1 MSHTVTHTVQLGSNN
16 STGVAFL
23 SGAGVLRRP
32 LRRTVVRIGRER
44 GNNIS
49 PPGAGL
55 SRFHAELRRTD
66 EGWEVVDLSSKN
78 GVFVGGARVTQ
89 ALLPDRAELRF
100 GDVVMY
106 FEHQGEEGL
115 TEAVAEPLP
124 GVVGRTP
131 RMLELADLV
140 RRVAPTD
147 LAVPV
152 MGESG
157 VGKELVARSLHDLSG
172 RKGPWIEVNCATLMA
187 GTAAVQLFGATQ
199 GAYTSADRHRPGCF
213 EEANGGTLFLD
224 EIAELSLEVQAQLL
238 RVLETKRVS
247 RVGASRTRK
256 VDVRVVCAT
265 HRDLGEMVAEG
276 TFRSDL
282 YYRLMVFPLTVPPL
296 RDRRGDVIAIAR
308 HLLSCFQGDYFLSS
322 EAERELKRCKWP
334 GNVRELRNVLQ
345 RAALLSDG
353 QEIGSRHIS
362 LAAPKGAGVTRAA
375 PSGWTRLMVRAVAGA
390 EGNLSLAAKRLGVS
404 RSTLYRRL
412 GDAGL
417 AGLSR
422 SALMDEVTKLS
433 AK

>member
-1 MSHTVTHTVQLGSNN
+1 MSHTVTHTVQLGNTN
-16 STGVAFL
+16 PTGAAFL

-44 GNNIS
+44 GNHIS
-49 PPGAGL
+49 PPGGGL

-66 EGWEVVDLSSKN
+66 EGWEVVDLGSKN

-89 ALLPDRAELRF
+89 ALLPSRVELRF
-100 GDVVMY
+100 GDVVMF
-106 FEHQGEEGL
+106 FEHQSEEGL
-115 TEAVAEPLP
+115 TEAIAEPLP
-124 GVVGRTP
+124 KVIGRAP

-152 MGESG
+152 IGESG
-157 VGKELVARSLHDLSG
+157 TGKELVARAVHDLSG
-172 RKGPWIEVNCATLMA
+172 RTGPWVEVNCATLMV

-199 GAYTSADRHRPGCF
+199 GAFTSSDRNRSGCF
-213 EEANGGTLFLD
+213 EDADGGTLFLD
-224 EIAELSLEVQAQLL
+224 EIAELPLEVQAQLL
-238 RVLETKRVS
+238 RVLESKRVS

-265 HRDLGEMVAEG
+265 HRDLGAMVTEG

-296 RDRRGDVIAIAR
+296 RERRGDVIAIAR
-308 HLLSCFQGDYFLSS
+308 HLLSCFQGEHFLSA
-322 EAERELKRCKWP
+322 EAERELKRCTWP

-345 RAALLSDG
+345 RAALLSDTV
-353 QEIGSRHIS
+353 EIGSRHID
-362 LAAPKGAGVTRAA
+362 LAAPNEPRAVRSA
-375 PSGWTRLMVRAVAGA
+375 PSGWSRLMLRAVIDAD
-390 EGNLSLAAKRLGVS
+390 GNLSLAAKRLGVA

-417 AGLSR
+417 TGLSR
-422 SALMDEVTKLS
+422 SDLVEKVERLS
-433 AK
+433 AG